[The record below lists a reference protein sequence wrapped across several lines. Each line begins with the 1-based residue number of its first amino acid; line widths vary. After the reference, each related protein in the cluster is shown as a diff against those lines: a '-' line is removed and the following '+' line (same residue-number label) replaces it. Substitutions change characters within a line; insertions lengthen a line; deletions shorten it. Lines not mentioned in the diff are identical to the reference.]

1 MSEQIRLVELDSYEQ
16 GLMVNGLNSF
26 RNSLLEQDQPTEDVE
41 DFILKVI
48 DAPSRKEKRRSGRE
62 AR

>member
-41 DFILKVI
+41 DLILKVI
-48 DAPSRKEKRRSGRE
+48 DAPSRKEKRRAGRE